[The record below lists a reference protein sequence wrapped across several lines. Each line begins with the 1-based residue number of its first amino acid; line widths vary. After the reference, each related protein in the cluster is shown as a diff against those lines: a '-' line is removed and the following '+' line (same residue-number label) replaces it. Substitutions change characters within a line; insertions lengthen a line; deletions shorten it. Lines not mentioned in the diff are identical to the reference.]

1 MCVCGQLFLTLCDN
15 RDSSQSDSSVHGVVH
30 TGILEWVA
38 FTSSGQSSQLRG
50 QTWVSCVSCIGRHIL
65 YHWTTWKPNI
75 VIGMLNQWRGWQNH
89 EQMKVLLTLPGA
101 DSVIGY
107 MTDKT
112 QDSGGSN
119 STAFQNLHHCKKWLH
134 GEQSLELPFYRPRFI
149 CYFVKFRAKNI
160 P

>member
-1 MCVCGQLFLTLCDN
+1 M
-15 RDSSQSDSSVHGVVH
+15 
-30 TGILEWVA
+30 
-38 FTSSGQSSQLRG
+38 
-50 QTWVSCVSCIGRHIL
+50 VSCFWLFVTTGTPASQTPLSMGFPSKNSGVDCHSYSWESSRFRDETHISSVSCIGRHIL